1 MKNLCDLIL
10 ESKNINPE
18 ELKKSVEIHL
28 DTVYND
34 GYSSPSKARKALK
47 ELIDKGDCEMLDY
60 LVSAIDTHDS
70 KITED
75 DILENWELF
84 VKTAQEIAKNWDK

>member
-1 MKNLCDLIL
+1 MKSLKELIL
-10 ESKNINPE
+10 ESKKIKPE
-18 ELKKSVEIHL
+18 DLRRTIEIHL
-28 DTVYND
+28 DTIYND
-34 GYSSPSKARKALK
+34 GYDSPTKAHKALK

-60 LVSAIDTHDS
+60 LVSSIDAHDG

-75 DILENWELF
+75 DILDNWEEF